1 MQEKTTA
8 VQAAEHLG
16 EGEERVVLEA
26 AVLDE
31 PEVPERILISPWG
44 EVESSAGSFVVD
56 EEAARETIAAF
67 ERHGTDLPVD
77 YEHQTLGGTYS
88 SPSGQAPAA
97 GWIKAL
103 SVVTP
108 TDAAG
113 EGLAGEA
120 GLWAEVEWTAEGREM
135 LRGKKYRYLS
145 PVALVRRTDRRLVGL
160 HSVALTNKPAIVG
173 MRPVVA
179 SDAAATEPASA
190 KAVACVA
197 AELRGLLALDEAADE
212 AVVLVAAAERIR
224 SLEQAEANRQA
235 SERVNRAMTAGKL
248 TVGQRDWAMSLA
260 VRDPGEF
267 DRWAESAPVVV
278 ALGRLSPPSSG
289 GTVSSALRASVEA
302 AARVEWHANRRFLEK
317 ICTEAAY
324 VAGAVREAGV

>member
-8 VQAAEHLG
+8 VQTAEQLG

-26 AVLDE
+26 AVPDE
-31 PEVPERILISPWG
+31 PEVPERILITPWG

-56 EEAARETIAAF
+56 EEAAKETIAAF

-103 SVVTP
+103 SMVTP
-108 TDAAG
+108 AQGTGGAASN
-113 EGLAGEA
+113 EP
-120 GLWAEVEWTAEGREM
+120 GLWAEVEWTQEAREM
-135 LRGKKYRYLS
+135 LRGKQYRYLS
-145 PVALVRRTDRRLVGL
+145 PVALVRRADRRLIAL

-179 SDAAATEPASA
+179 SEPVEAEPPGTVAGASP
-190 KAVACVA
+190 A
-197 AELRGLLALDEAADE
+197 AELRGLLALNEKADD

-224 SLEQAEANRQA
+224 SLEQAEAGRQA
-235 SERVNRAMTAGKL
+235 SERVGRAMSSGRLTAG
-248 TVGQRDWAMSLA
+248 QREWALSLA
-260 VRDPGEF
+260 MRDPAEF

-278 ALGRLSPPSSG
+278 PLGRLSPPPNGAAPISP
-289 GTVSSALRASVEA
+289 VRAAVEA
-302 AARVEWHANRRFLEK
+302 AARSEWHANRRFLEK
-317 ICTEAAY
+317 VCTEAAY
-324 VAGAVREAGV
+324 VAGAVREAGA